1 MCMCL
6 FLGISS
12 SSSAQVATPT
22 HQIAQTFTI
31 AQPDHKLSPYTGLTR
46 QGWIDAAKYLLEGA
60 FTYVRSM
67 DAPMYFP
74 KQHDKTYPNNDGQI
88 PTAKLEGFC
97 RTLFIAA
104 PLLREDPDLTLN
116 GIKVADYY
124 RHQLLN
130 LINPNS
136 PSYIKHRTGGPS
148 QILVEFGAL
157 AISLTAAKNVLWD
170 PLTQAQKDELAAR
183 FAANLGV
190 TMASGERKVLLVDG
204 DLRTGALTK
213 LLGSDKESSGLTG
226 LLEGGKN
233 LEQTVVP
240 TGTPNLD
247 LLPSGEK
254 CADPA
259 QLFSGKDAGAA
270 LRALRDAY
278 DYVIV
283 FAPDVERFTDAVV
296 LSQTV
301 DGAVLLLDAETTKLR
316 KAESCKAKLEAVNAP
331 ILGAVLNNLK

>member
-1 MCMCL
+1 MAKAVFQMDKEKQ
-6 FLGISS
+6 SP
-12 SSSAQVATPT
+12 SA
-22 HQIAQTFTI
+22 
-31 AQPDHKLSPYTGLTR
+31 
-46 QGWIDAAKYLLEGA
+46 
-60 FTYVRSM
+60 
-67 DAPMYFP
+67 
-74 KQHDKTYPNNDGQI
+74 
-88 PTAKLEGFC
+88 EGFKALRTNLVFAAQERDC
-97 RTLFIAA
+97 RMI
-104 PLLREDPDLTLN
+104 LL
-116 GIKVADYY
+116 V
-124 RHQLLN
+124 
-130 LINPNS
+130 S
-136 PSYIKHRTGGPS
+136 P
-148 QILVEFGAL
+148 
-157 AISLTAAKNVLWD
+157 
-170 PLTQAQKDELAAR
+170 QKDELAAR

-213 LLGSDKESSGLTG
+213 LFGSDKESSGLTG

-283 FAPDVERFTDAVV
+283 FAPDVELFTDAVV

>member
-1 MCMCL
+1 MIL
-6 FLGISS
+6 L
-12 SSSAQVATPT
+12 V
-22 HQIAQTFTI
+22 
-31 AQPDHKLSPYTGLTR
+31 SP
-46 QGWIDAAKYLLEGA
+46 
-60 FTYVRSM
+60 
-67 DAPMYFP
+67 
-74 KQHDKTYPNNDGQI
+74 
-88 PTAKLEGFC
+88 
-97 RTLFIAA
+97 
-104 PLLREDPDLTLN
+104 
-116 GIKVADYY
+116 
-124 RHQLLN
+124 
-130 LINPNS
+130 
-136 PSYIKHRTGGPS
+136 
-148 QILVEFGAL
+148 
-157 AISLTAAKNVLWD
+157 
-170 PLTQAQKDELAAR
+170 QKDELAAR

-213 LLGSDKESSGLTG
+213 LFGSDKESSGLTG

-316 KAESCKAKLEAVNAP
+316 KAESCKSKLEAVNAP